1 MYIII
6 YICIKVEVYW
16 LKGDLY
22 MYEMYLMFLEF
33 IKDIC
38 KNVYN
43 YR

>member
-1 MYIII
+1 
-6 YICIKVEVYW
+6 
-16 LKGDLY
+16 

-43 YR
+43 YRQLLLYRFVLKNCIIK